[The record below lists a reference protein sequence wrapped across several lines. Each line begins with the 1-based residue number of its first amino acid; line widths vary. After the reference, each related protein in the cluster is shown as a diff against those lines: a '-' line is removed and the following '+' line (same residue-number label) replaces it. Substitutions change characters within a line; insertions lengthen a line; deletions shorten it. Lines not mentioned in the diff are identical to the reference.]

1 MSRVEHT
8 DNRQRSCGWFALRTA
23 LPHLTAAVS
32 ALWTRFIVLAC
43 RTPASV
49 YYGESSPS
57 SMTLLTTT
65 THIGFGV
72 GIGGVAHAPFSASGF
87 SLSYAIR
94 VSVWTCL
101 DSGDRD
107 YLLSKD

>member
-1 MSRVEHT
+1 
-8 DNRQRSCGWFALRTA
+8 
-23 LPHLTAAVS
+23 
-32 ALWTRFIVLAC
+32 
-43 RTPASV
+43 
-49 YYGESSPS
+49 
-57 SMTLLTTT
+57 MTLLTTT

-72 GIGGVAHAPFSASGF
+72 GIGGVAHAPFSASKF